1 MTSRLRIN
9 SLILP
14 LTTLALIA
22 AQIISPSPVWKGLL
36 VALGGTWLISYF
48 WARSLRKNLRLERAM
63 RFGWVQV
70 GDKLEEQF
78 ILINSGS
85 LPATWVEVT
94 DRSTLPGY
102 SIARAT
108 GIDGRTRNEWHTTG
122 LCARRGVYTLGYTIL
137 RTGDPLGIHRVEII
151 QPESVTL
158 MVMPPVI
165 ALPSIEITPGGWLGE
180 GRPRNNAPEQTVSA
194 ATVRQ
199 YSPGDSL
206 RLIHW
211 ATTARRNEPFVRLL
225 EGAPAG
231 DWWIVLDFDR
241 HVQVRGDESETTDE
255 LGVILAASL
264 ADRGLRAHRSVGLLA
279 SGKEPAWM
287 RPESGEH
294 RRWEILRTLAL
305 LEPGDTPL
313 ASVLESTGSS
323 LSHQASLIVITSSTE
338 SDWLKP
344 LAALFWRG
352 FHPTVIMIDPS
363 SFAAGAGEAESAIA
377 HTRGLDKL
385 LIEMNIPHHVVT
397 RDLFKQADARPGPRG
412 QWEWRIMPTGK
423 AVPVRLPGDLKW
435 KSLG

>member
-1 MTSRLRIN
+1 MMSSRLRIN
-9 SLILP
+9 SFILP
-14 LTTLALIA
+14 LTTCALIA

-36 VALGGTWLISYF
+36 VALGGCWLISYL
-48 WARSLRKNLRLERAM
+48 WARSLQKNVHLDRAM

-78 ILINSGS
+78 ILLNDG
-85 LPATWVEVT
+85 LFPATWVEVT

-108 GIDGRTRNEWHTTG
+108 GVEGHGSNEWHTTG
-122 LCARRGVYTLGYTIL
+122 LCARRGVYTLGYTTI
-137 RTGDPLGIHRVEII
+137 RTGDPLGIHEVEII

-165 ALPSIEITPGGWLGE
+165 ALPTIDITPGGWLGE
-180 GRPRNNAPEQTVSA
+180 GRPRMNAPEQTVSA
-194 ATVRQ
+194 AAVRQ
-199 YSPGDSL
+199 YAPGDSL

-211 ATTARRNEPFVRLL
+211 ATTARRNEPYVRLL

-241 HVQVRGDESETTDE
+241 QVQVRGDESETTDE

-264 ADRGLRAHRSVGLLA
+264 ADRGLRAHRPVGLLA
-279 SGKEPAWM
+279 SGREPVWM

-294 RRWEILRTLAL
+294 HRWEILRALAL
-305 LEPGDTPL
+305 LEPGETRL
-313 ASVLESTGSS
+313 AGLLESAAPSMGR
-323 LSHQASLIVITSSTE
+323 QASLIIITPSTE

-344 LAALFWRG
+344 LASLFWRG
-352 FHPTVIMIDPS
+352 FHPTVIMIDPA
-363 SFAAGAGEAESAIA
+363 SFGEGALTNTGA
-377 HTRGLDKL
+377 LDHS

-397 RDLFKQADARPGPRG
+397 RELFKQPDARPGPRG

-423 AVPVRLPGDLKW
+423 AVPVQMPGDLTW
-435 KSLG
+435 KSLK